1 MPTNGTPLAFYSLP
15 GCRNAAERNMK
26 IYLLMLLIGT
36 ILTAIRFTS
45 APEQRSKTLPKYK
58 TLPQ

>member
-1 MPTNGTPLAFYSLP
+1 MPAL
-15 GCRNAAERNMK
+15 GCNDAAEKDMK

-45 APEQRSKTLPKYK
+45 APKQRSETL
-58 TLPQ
+58 QQ